1 MYNNRKKPT
10 LWAKQ
15 KYLWNMKYN
24 ILKIYPPS
32 PSLATFRVP
41 KHSHIVAKF
50 SPQWSRGNN
59 TATMTKNK
67 NRFEAGGKINENTI
81 WQNNKKKKQS
91 SRKLF
96 SSRGDKGCSF
106 ITWKLFIIYSIVER
120 DYKNK
125 TANARLLQE
134 HQEVRAARQV
144 VK

>member
-50 SPQWSRGNN
+50 SPPLIAR
-59 TATMTKNK
+59 KNK

-81 WQNNKKKKQS
+81 WQKNKKKTVQQKVVFP
-91 SRKLF
+91 SR
-96 SSRGDKGCSF
+96 R
-106 ITWKLFIIYSIVER
+106 
-120 DYKNK
+120 
-125 TANARLLQE
+125 
-134 HQEVRAARQV
+134 
-144 VK
+144 